1 MEPKIY
7 VVAWIEGDYATLRC
21 ADDDSE
27 VFIALALLPP
37 GADTGTTLLF
47 ENFEY
52 KMI

>member
-1 MEPKIY
+1 MESKIY
-7 VVAWIEGDYATLRC
+7 IVTLIDGDYATLC
-21 ADDDSE
+21 CIEDDSE

-37 GADTGTTLLF
+37 GIDAGTTLLF